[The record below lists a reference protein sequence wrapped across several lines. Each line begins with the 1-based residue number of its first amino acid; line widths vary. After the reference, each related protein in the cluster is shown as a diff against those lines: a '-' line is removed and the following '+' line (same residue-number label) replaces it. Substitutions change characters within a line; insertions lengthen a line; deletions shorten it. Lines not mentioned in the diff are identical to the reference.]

1 MIEPW
6 KLLEAEYI
14 VDNKW
19 IRFSSRKFQLP
30 NGVTIPDYY
39 IVEKPDIVIVVPLT
53 YDGQTLIMREFER
66 GVMEVGF
73 KFPAGRVKKDES
85 PIDAAQ
91 REFMEETGINIDKII
106 AIGTLD
112 ADPGW
117 LTTKVHIFAA
127 EISTKDTQA
136 SNDPEELFEMEWT
149 DFKSF
154 GKMISCGEVH
164 NIFVVAAYHLAEK
177 YLETSER

>member
-6 KLLEAEYI
+6 KLLESEYI
-14 VDNKW
+14 IDNKW

-30 NGVTIPDYY
+30 NGVTITDYY
-39 IVEKPDIVIVVPLT
+39 VVEKPDIIVVVPLT
-53 YDGQTLIMREFER
+53 YDRQTLVMREFER

-73 KFPAGRVKKDES
+73 KFPAGRVKKDED

-91 REFMEETGINIDKII
+91 REFKEETGISIDKII
-106 AIGTLD
+106 AVGTLD

-117 LTTKVHIFAA
+117 LTTKVHVFVA
-127 EISTKDTQA
+127 EISTQDAQA
-136 SNDPEELFEMEWT
+136 SSDPQELFEIEWRS
-149 DFKSF
+149 FKSF
-154 GKMISCGEVH
+154 GEMISRGDVH

-177 YLETSER
+177 YLETSE